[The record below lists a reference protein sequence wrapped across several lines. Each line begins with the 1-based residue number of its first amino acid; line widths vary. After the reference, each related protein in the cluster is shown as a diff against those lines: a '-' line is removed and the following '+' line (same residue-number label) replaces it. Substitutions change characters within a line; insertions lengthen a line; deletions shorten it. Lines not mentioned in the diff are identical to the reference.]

1 MTGLTEG
8 DEIALC
14 GMPAKGRTYRGGLKM
29 ATEGILSLIFI
40 TLLPLIRHLEGDNK
54 TIFEYGGKEL

>member
-8 DEIALC
+8 DEIALY

-29 ATEGILSLIFI
+29 ATEGILSLIYI
-40 TLLPLIRHLEGDNK
+40 TLLPLMRHLEGDNK
-54 TIFEYGGKEL
+54 TI